1 MGGYGSTRWNWHNKK
16 MAVEDCHK
24 LPMRII
30 HSFMQKG
37 GRWGGVTWSRGGEPI
52 GNISY
57 RVIGG
62 EEPESLRLIYTITKH
77 DTGEKKD
84 LDYPVRLTTTPLPW
98 GGQRYWFICP
108 AVGCGRR
115 VSVLYLAPGGDY
127 FACRHCYRL
136 SYRSSLLSSHGGA
149 YAGYSS
155 RSDLEGSKRSFQGL
169 RISEDLNRL

>member
-1 MGGYGSTRWNWHNKK
+1 MGGYGSTRWNSHYKR

-30 HSFMQKG
+30 HSFMLKG
-37 GRWGGVTWSRGGEPI
+37 RRWGSVTWSRGGEPI

-77 DTGEKKD
+77 DSGEKKD

-115 VSVLYLAPGGDY
+115 VNVLYLAPGGEY

-136 SYRSSLLSSHGGA
+136 SYRSRQD
-149 YAGYSS
+149 GYSDRVLYKS
-155 RSDLEGSKRSFQGL
+155 MANMMQDLHPGITWRMMKEVLKDR
-169 RISEDLNRL
+169 

>member
-1 MGGYGSTRWNWHNKK
+1 MGGYGSTRWNSHYKR
-16 MAVEDCHK
+16 MAVEDCRK

-30 HSFMQKG
+30 HSSMLKG
-37 GRWGGVTWSRGGEPI
+37 SRWGNVSWNRGGEPM

-57 RVIGG
+57 RVIGN
-62 EEPESLRLIYTITKH
+62 EDPESLRLIYTITKH

-84 LDYPVRLTTTPLPW
+84 LDYPVRLAKTPLPW

-115 VSVLYLAPGGDY
+115 VNVLYLPPHGEY

-136 SYRSSLLSSHGGA
+136 SYRSKQE
-149 YAGYSS
+149 GY
-155 RSDLEGSKRSFQGL
+155 KHRSFNNYVANMMQDIYPGITG
-169 RISEDLNRL
+169 RDVKKIFRD